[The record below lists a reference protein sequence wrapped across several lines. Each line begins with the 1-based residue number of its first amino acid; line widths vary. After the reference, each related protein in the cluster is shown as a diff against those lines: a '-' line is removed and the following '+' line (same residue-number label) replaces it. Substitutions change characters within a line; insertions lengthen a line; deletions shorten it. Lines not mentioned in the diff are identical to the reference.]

1 MGLLSRFK
9 RAVGIKNKYAVREI
23 QTLGKLRAAALLS
36 DGEKETLSK
45 AERQERFRRWRKEQG
60 L

>member
-1 MGLLSRFK
+1 MKLFGKIKKALRL
-9 RAVGIKNKYAVREI
+9 KNKYAVREI
-23 QTLGKLRAAALLS
+23 KEGSNIRAAVLLS
-36 DGEKETLSK
+36 NEERGALSK